1 MVGADRWAFALSG
14 RWAGARALVGSE
26 PVAVA
31 GRDDDPFATLDRQ
44 PEVADAPA
52 GFVGGGWFGVL
63 GYGLGRRL
71 ESLDSAPPEREALG
85 SPTLAFYDH
94 LLRLDTGGNWWFE
107 ALWTQE
113 RERELQE
120 RFELFSGRLARGVRP
135 QPPLPTRWRAAPG
148 SAGHAAAVEACRER
162 IAAGDVFQANLSMRL
177 RAELS
182 SPLVDLFVAGAGRL
196 EPDRAAFLSGPWGSV
211 ASLSPELFVKRHDD
225 RLVSAPIKGTRP
237 RPADAQEAQ
246 AERDELAT
254 SAKDRAENVMI
265 VDLVRND
272 LGRVARFGTVE
283 VEALAEV
290 RPHAGVWHL
299 VSEVAAERR
308 AGVGDGEIVRALFP
322 PGSVT
327 GAPKLAAMNVISSL
341 EGATRQAFCGAIGF
355 ASPAFGLELSVA
367 IRTIESRGG
376 QAWLDVGGGIV
387 ADSDPA
393 AEARECLT
401 KARPLLAAVG
411 GELEEE
417 PSLAALGALPVPR
430 IERHG
435 PEPEPRP
442 GIDGGLLE
450 TVLVRGGRP
459 VALDAHLQRMA
470 AAAAQAWGREL
481 PGALAGE
488 VDEACAGL
496 GEGALRLVTHADGS
510 FKVQARPRRAG
521 LPAGVI
527 EPATVPGGLGDWK
540 WADRSFLAGL
550 EERLGAEALLV
561 DLDGAALETSRAS
574 LLLLYPDR
582 LVSPPLD
589 GRILPGTAR
598 RRILASARADGMS
611 VEERPVPLPE
621 LLGGAALFTCNSLR
635 GAEPVQLVAGHA
647 TPEPGARQLEL
658 MARLAETGTSTAALR
673 ARSRR
678 AG

>member
-1 MVGADRWAFALSG
+1 MAL
-14 RWAGARALVGSE
+14 AA
-26 PVAVA
+26 P
-31 GRDDDPFATLDRQ
+31 DDDPFATFDRQ
-44 PEVADAPA
+44 PALGEVPE

-63 GYGLGRRL
+63 GYDLGRRL
-71 ESLDSAPPEREALG
+71 ERLDPAPPEREALG
-85 SPTLAFYDH
+85 GPTLAFYDH
-94 LLRLDTGGNWWFE
+94 LLRLDADGRWWFE
-107 ALWTQE
+107 ALWTPA
-113 RERELQE
+113 REEALEE
-120 RFELFSGRLARGVRP
+120 RFEVLGERLARGVRP
-135 QPPLPTRWRAAPG
+135 QAPLPTRWRAAPG
-148 SAGHAAAVEACRER
+148 SVGHAMAVDACRER

-177 RAELS
+177 RAALA
-182 SPLVDLFVAGAGRL
+182 SPLVDLFVAGASAL

-211 ASLSPELFVKRHDD
+211 ASLSPELFVQRRGDS
-225 RLVSAPIKGTRP
+225 LLSAPIKGTRP
-237 RPADAQEAQ
+237 RPADETEAL
-246 AERDELAT
+246 AERDELAG

-272 LGRVARFGTVE
+272 LGRVARFGSVR

-308 AGVGDGEIVRALFP
+308 PGVGDAELVRALFP

-355 ASPAFGLELSVA
+355 ASPAGGLELSVA

-411 GELEEE
+411 GALEEE
-417 PSLAALGALPVPR
+417 PSLAPLGAFPVPR
-430 IERHG
+430 LERHG

-470 AAAAQAWGREL
+470 SASAQAWGSEL
-481 PGALAGE
+481 PEGLARA

-496 GEGALRLVTHADGS
+496 GEGALRLVIHGDGS
-510 FKVQARPRRAG
+510 FRVEARPRRAG
-521 LPAGVI
+521 LPAGVL
-527 EPATVPGGLGDWK
+527 EPATVPGGLGNWK
-540 WADRSFLAGL
+540 WADRTFLAGL
-550 EERLGAEALLV
+550 EERLGAEVLIV
-561 DLDGAALETSRAS
+561 DLDGMALETSRAS
-574 LLLLYPDR
+574 LLLLYHDR

-598 RRILASARADGMS
+598 RRILDSARADGMS

-621 LLGGAALFTCNSLR
+621 VLEGAALFTCNSLR
-635 GAEPVQLVAGHA
+635 DPEPVEVVAGHVLA
-647 TPEPGARQLEL
+647 EPDDGQLRL
-658 MARLAETGTSTAALR
+658 MARIAESAAR
-673 ARSRR
+673 RPGRQRGAGRR

>member
-1 MVGADRWAFALSG
+1 VAL
-14 RWAGARALVGSE
+14 AA
-26 PVAVA
+26 P
-31 GRDDDPFATLDRQ
+31 DDDPFATLDRQ
-44 PEVADAPA
+44 PALGEVPE

-63 GYGLGRRL
+63 GYDLGRRL
-71 ESLDSAPPEREALG
+71 ERLDPAPPEREALG
-85 SPTLAFYDH
+85 GPTLAFYDH
-94 LLRLDTGGNWWFE
+94 LLRLDADGRWWFE
-107 ALWTQE
+107 ALWTPA
-113 RERELQE
+113 REEALEE
-120 RFELFSGRLARGVRP
+120 RFEVLGGRLARGVRP
-135 QPPLPTRWRAAPG
+135 QAPLPTRWRAAPG
-148 SAGHAAAVEACRER
+148 SVGHAMAVDACRER

-177 RAELS
+177 RAALA
-182 SPLVDLFVAGAGRL
+182 SPLVDLFVAGASAL

-211 ASLSPELFVKRHDD
+211 ASLSPELFVQRRGDS
-225 RLVSAPIKGTRP
+225 LLSAPIKGTRP
-237 RPADAQEAQ
+237 RPADETEAL
-246 AERDELAT
+246 AERDELAG

-272 LGRVARFGTVE
+272 LGRVARFGSVR

-308 AGVGDGEIVRALFP
+308 PGVGDAELVRALFP

-355 ASPAFGLELSVA
+355 ASPAGGLELSVA

-411 GELEEE
+411 GALEEE
-417 PSLAALGALPVPR
+417 PSLAPLGAFPVPR
-430 IERHG
+430 LERHG

-470 AAAAQAWGREL
+470 SASAQAWGSEL
-481 PGALAGE
+481 PEGLARA

-496 GEGALRLVTHADGS
+496 GEGALRLVIHGDGS
-510 FKVQARPRRAG
+510 FRVEARPRRAG
-521 LPAGVI
+521 LPAGVL
-527 EPATVPGGLGDWK
+527 EPATVPGGLGNWK
-540 WADRSFLAGL
+540 WADRTFLAGL
-550 EERLGAEALLV
+550 EERLGAEVLIV
-561 DLDGAALETSRAS
+561 DLDGMALETSRAS

-598 RRILASARADGMS
+598 RRILDSARADGMS

-621 LLGGAALFTCNSLR
+621 VLEGAALFTCNSLR
-635 GAEPVQLVAGHA
+635 DPEPVEVVAGHVLA
-647 TPEPGARQLEL
+647 EPDDGQLRL
-658 MARLAETGTSTAALR
+658 MARIAESAAR
-673 ARSRR
+673 PPGRQRGAGRR

>member
-1 MVGADRWAFALSG
+1 M
-14 RWAGARALVGSE
+14 AG
-26 PVAVA
+26 P
-31 GRDDDPFATLDRQ
+31 DDDPFATLDRQ
-44 PEVADAPA
+44 PQLDETPE

-71 ESLDSAPPEREALG
+71 ERMDPAPPEREALG
-85 SPTLAFYDH
+85 TPALAFYDH
-94 LLRLDTGGNWWFE
+94 LLRLDADGRWWFE
-107 ALWTQE
+107 ALWTE
-113 RERELQE
+113 ARAPVLEE
-120 RFELFSGRLARGVRP
+120 RFGTLAERLARGVRP
-135 QPPLPTRWRAAPG
+135 QAPLPTRWRSAPG
-148 SAGHAAAVEACRER
+148 SVGHAMAVESCRER

-177 RAELS
+177 RAGLS
-182 SPLVDLFVAGAGRL
+182 SPLVDLFVAGAGEL
-196 EPDRAAFLSGPWGSV
+196 QPDRAAFLSGPWGSV
-211 ASLSPELFVKRHDD
+211 ASLSPELFVQRRGD
-225 RLVSAPIKGTRP
+225 RLLSAPIKGTRP
-237 RPADAQEAQ
+237 RPADEAESR
-246 AERDELAT
+246 AERDELASST
-254 SAKDRAENVMI
+254 KDRAENVMI

-272 LGRVARFGTVE
+272 LGRVARFGSVK

-308 AGVGDGEIVRALFP
+308 PGVGDGEIVSALFP

-417 PSLAALGALPVPR
+417 PALSALGALAVPR
-430 IERHG
+430 LERHG

-470 AAAAQAWGREL
+470 AAATQAWGSEL
-481 PGALAGE
+481 PEGLARE

-496 GEGALRLVTHADGS
+496 GEGALRLVIGADGG
-510 FKVQARPRRAG
+510 FEVEARPRRAG
-521 LPAGVI
+521 LPVGVL

-540 WADRSFLAGL
+540 WADRSYLAAL
-550 EERLGAEALLV
+550 EERLGAEALVV
-561 DLDGAALETSRAS
+561 DLDGTALETSRAS

-598 RRILASARADGMS
+598 QRILASARADGMS
-611 VEERPVPLPE
+611 VEERPVPLGE
-621 LLGGAALFTCNSLR
+621 LLEGATLFTCNSLR
-635 GAEPVQLVAGHA
+635 GAEAVELVAGHA
-647 TPEPGARQLEL
+647 MPEPQAAELAL
-658 MARLAETGTSTAALR
+658 MARLAETGTPQR
-673 ARSRR
+673 ARRARGQR

>member
-1 MVGADRWAFALSG
+1 MAL
-14 RWAGARALVGSE
+14 AA
-26 PVAVA
+26 P
-31 GRDDDPFATLDRQ
+31 DDDPFATLDRQ
-44 PEVADAPA
+44 PALGEVPE

-63 GYGLGRRL
+63 GYDLGRRL
-71 ESLDSAPPEREALG
+71 ERLDPAPPEREALG
-85 SPTLAFYDH
+85 GPTLAFYDH
-94 LLRLDTGGNWWFE
+94 LLRLDADGRWWFE
-107 ALWTQE
+107 ALWTPA
-113 RERELQE
+113 REEALEE
-120 RFELFSGRLARGVRP
+120 RFEVLGERLARGVRP
-135 QPPLPTRWRAAPG
+135 QAPLPTRWRAAPG
-148 SAGHAAAVEACRER
+148 SVGHAMAVDACRER

-177 RAELS
+177 RAALA
-182 SPLVDLFVAGAGRL
+182 SPLVDLFVAGASAL

-211 ASLSPELFVKRHDD
+211 ASLSPELFVQRRGDS
-225 RLVSAPIKGTRP
+225 LLSAPIKGTRP
-237 RPADAQEAQ
+237 RPADETEAL
-246 AERDELAT
+246 AERDELAG

-272 LGRVARFGTVE
+272 LGRVARFGSVR

-308 AGVGDGEIVRALFP
+308 PGVGDAELVRALFP

-355 ASPAFGLELSVA
+355 ASPAGGLELSVA

-411 GELEEE
+411 GALEEE
-417 PSLAALGALPVPR
+417 PSLAPLGAFPVPR
-430 IERHG
+430 LERHG

-470 AAAAQAWGREL
+470 SASAQAWGSEL
-481 PGALAGE
+481 PEGLARA

-496 GEGALRLVTHADGS
+496 GEGALRLVIHGDGS
-510 FKVQARPRRAG
+510 FRVEARPRRAG
-521 LPAGVI
+521 LPAGVL
-527 EPATVPGGLGDWK
+527 EPATVPGGLGNWK
-540 WADRSFLAGL
+540 WADRTFLAGL
-550 EERLGAEALLV
+550 EERLGAEVLIV
-561 DLDGAALETSRAS
+561 DLDGMALETSRAS

-598 RRILASARADGMS
+598 RRILDSARADGMS

-621 LLGGAALFTCNSLR
+621 VLEGAALFTCNSLR
-635 GAEPVQLVAGHA
+635 DPEPVEVVAGHVLA
-647 TPEPGARQLEL
+647 EPDDGQLRL
-658 MARLAETGTSTAALR
+658 MARIAESAAR
-673 ARSRR
+673 RPGRQRGAGRR

>member
-1 MVGADRWAFALSG
+1 MAL
-14 RWAGARALVGSE
+14 AA
-26 PVAVA
+26 P
-31 GRDDDPFATLDRQ
+31 DDDPFATLDRQ
-44 PEVADAPA
+44 PALGEVPE

-63 GYGLGRRL
+63 GYDLGRRL
-71 ESLDSAPPEREALG
+71 ERLDPAPPEREALG
-85 SPTLAFYDH
+85 GPTLAFYDH
-94 LLRLDTGGNWWFE
+94 LLRLDADGRWWFE
-107 ALWTQE
+107 ALWTPA
-113 RERELQE
+113 REEALEE
-120 RFELFSGRLARGVRP
+120 RFEVLGGRLARGVRP
-135 QPPLPTRWRAAPG
+135 QAPLPTRWRAAPG
-148 SAGHAAAVEACRER
+148 SVGHAMAVDACRER

-177 RAELS
+177 RAALA
-182 SPLVDLFVAGAGRL
+182 SPLVDLFVAGASAL

-211 ASLSPELFVKRHDD
+211 ASLSPELFVQRRGDS
-225 RLVSAPIKGTRP
+225 LLSAPIKGTRP
-237 RPADAQEAQ
+237 RPADETEAL
-246 AERDELAT
+246 AERDELAG

-272 LGRVARFGTVE
+272 LGRVARFGSVR

-308 AGVGDGEIVRALFP
+308 PGVGDAELVRALFP

-355 ASPAFGLELSVA
+355 ASPAGGLELSVA

-411 GELEEE
+411 GALEEE
-417 PSLAALGALPVPR
+417 PSLAPLGAFPVPR
-430 IERHG
+430 LERHG

-470 AAAAQAWGREL
+470 SASAQAWGSEL
-481 PGALAGE
+481 PEGLARA

-496 GEGALRLVTHADGS
+496 GEGALRLVIQGDGS
-510 FKVQARPRRAG
+510 FRVEARPRRAG
-521 LPAGVI
+521 LPAGVL
-527 EPATVPGGLGDWK
+527 EPATVPGGLGNWK
-540 WADRSFLAGL
+540 WADRTFLAGL
-550 EERLGAEALLV
+550 EERLGAEVLIV
-561 DLDGAALETSRAS
+561 DLDGMALETSRAS

-598 RRILASARADGMS
+598 RRILDSARADGMS

-621 LLGGAALFTCNSLR
+621 VLEGAALFTCNSLR
-635 GAEPVQLVAGHA
+635 DPEPVEVVAGHVLA
-647 TPEPGARQLEL
+647 EPDDGQLRL
-658 MARLAETGTSTAALR
+658 MARIAESAAR
-673 ARSRR
+673 PPGRQRGAGRR